1 MMFTWFKQHTGDPT
15 MKRTILF
22 SITAAVTLSAG
33 LPAFANPLAPS
44 SRDADDPRAM
54 CSDVLVGYNQQN
66 RIVQQTNIQENK
78 NIHEYDHKDVLDTS
92 NTSKWNNSTYNHSSS
107 KGQGSGKVSVLFGL
121 VSAGGGGGKATTNTS
136 QTGNSGEQTDN
147 YARDLSRAGF
157 IDKSTFSDTSRS
169 TDFSSS
175 TVVAGQNCDA
185 LVQAEAAKQINRD
198 NNRSA
203 AAGHFLSW

>member
-1 MMFTWFKQHTGDPT
+1 

-22 SITAAVTLSAG
+22 SLTTAVALSAG

-66 RIVQQTNIQENK
+66 NIVDQKNIQEKK
-78 NIHEYDHKDVLDTS
+78 NINQYDYKNVLDRS
-92 NTSKWNNSTYNHSSS
+92 SSSKWNNSTYSSSSS
-107 KGQGSGKVSVLFGL
+107 KGEGSGKVSVLFGL
-121 VSAGGGGGKATTNTS
+121 VSAGGGGGKTTSSTS
-136 QTGNSGEQTDN
+136 KTGNAGERASN
-147 YARDLSRAGF
+147 YHRDLSRSGF
-157 IDKSTFSDTSRS
+157 SDKSTFSDTSRFS
-169 TDFSSS
+169 DTSSS

-185 LVQAEAAKQINRD
+185 LVQAEAATQINQD
-198 NNRSA
+198 NNSAA